1 MIDHGEVEWAE
12 GRSTT
17 TRFIPAEGEFGV
29 LLSHG
34 AGSDQDHPLN
44 AGIRDRLAGRGIPV
58 MSFDYP
64 YKAEG
69 RSRPD
74 RPEVLMACHRALI
87 DHAVSRM
94 GRVVVA
100 GRSMGGRI
108 GTMVAVD
115 APVAGAI
122 AYAYPLHPPGRP
134 ERLRIEHLPDIPVPV
149 LMVIGSRDT
158 FVTAELYDQHVGALP
173 NVTTHVLDGADHGWK
188 VLKRSGRS
196 QDEVFDEAVE
206 ATIAWLARI

>member
-1 MIDHGEVEWAE
+1 MERHEVEWAD
-12 GRSTT
+12 GRFTT
-17 TRFIPAEGEFGV
+17 TRFIPADGDIGV

-34 AGSDQDHPLN
+34 AGSDQDHLLN
-44 AGIRDRLAGRGIPV
+44 AGIRDRLADRGIPV

-69 RSRPD
+69 KGRPD
-74 RPEVLMACHRALI
+74 RAEVLMSCHRALI
-87 DHAVSRM
+87 DHAIAHM

-115 APVAGAI
+115 APVVGAV
-122 AYAYPLHPPGRP
+122 AYAYPLHPPGRQD
-134 ERLRIEHLPDIPVPV
+134 RLRVEHLPEISVPV

-158 FVTAELYDQHVGALP
+158 FVTEELYDEHVRGLP
-173 NVTTHVLDGADHGWK
+173 NVTTKVLEGADHGWK
-188 VLKRSGRS
+188 VLKRSGRT
-196 QDEVFDEAVE
+196 QDEVFDEAVD
-206 ATIAWLARI
+206 TTVDWLGRI